1 MSKEVYMMKKWFLI
15 GLLLAL
21 SITPV
26 MAQDTAPSA
35 PWWNDR
41 VFYEIFVRSFY
52 DSDADGIGD
61 LQGVIQKLDYLNDGD
76 PTTTT
81 DLGVTGIWLMPI
93 MEGPTYHGYH
103 VTDYLRVEA
112 DYGTNEDYRQLMA
125 AAHERGIAVII
136 DFVANHTSDQI
147 SWFQASASGDED
159 YADWYVWSDTNP
171 GNAGPWGQTV
181 WYEKNGRYYYAVFTG
196 EIPDLNFANPE
207 VTETIY
213 DYARFWLE
221 DMGADGFRM
230 DGLRYVIEDE
240 QGLADT
246 DATLQWS
253 SDFNA
258 YMDSINPDSLM
269 VGEVWTDSDT
279 VARYLDA
286 GSLDLAFEFDLATA
300 MMSASSSGS
309 SSIMQ
314 SRAANVNELYPN
326 GQYAAFLTNHDQNR
340 VMSELR
346 SDVNKA
352 KIAASLLLTNR
363 GVPFIYYGEEIG
375 MIGEKPDE
383 RIRTPMQWELEATTV
398 GFTDARRPW
407 EPMQSNFTTANVA
420 TQTDD
425 ADSLLSHYRN
435 LIHLRNDHIA
445 LRQGDYVAVES
456 GSRKL
461 YAFIRQHADET
472 LLVLINLDDEPI
484 SDYGLTLTEGSV
496 TVGTLEVIF
505 GQGEV
510 APLSL
515 NAAGGF
521 DAYQPFAEVAP
532 HSTTVIRLAS
542 AGE

>member
-1 MSKEVYMMKKWFLI
+1 MMKKWFLI

-26 MAQDTAPSA
+26 LAQETAPSA

-76 PTTTT
+76 PNTTT

-93 MEGPTYHGYH
+93 TQSPSYHGYD
-103 VTDYLRVEA
+103 VTDYQTVDE
-112 DYGTNEDYRQLMA
+112 DYGTTEDFRELMA
-125 AAHERGIAVII
+125 AAHERGIAVIV

-147 SWFQASASGDED
+147 SWFTASARGDED
-159 YADWYVWSDTNP
+159 YADWYIWSDTDP
-171 GNAGPWGQTV
+171 GYAGPWGQGV
-181 WYEKNGRYYYAVFTG
+181 WHQRNGRYFYGVFWSG
-196 EIPDLNFANPE
+196 MPDLNYTNPE
-207 VTETIY
+207 VTETMY
-213 DYARFWLE
+213 DNARFWLE

-230 DGLRYVIEDE
+230 DALRYVVEEDRSM
-240 QGLADT
+240 ADT
-246 DATLQWS
+246 DSTLEWTAN
-253 SDFNA
+253 FNA
-258 YMDSINPDSLM
+258 YMDSINPNSLM

-279 VARYLDA
+279 VAQYLDA

-352 KIAASLLLTNR
+352 KVAASLLLTNR

-445 LRQGDYVAVES
+445 LRQGDYIAVES

-472 LLVLINLDDEPI
+472 LLVLINVDDEPI
-484 SDYGLTLTEGSV
+484 TDYALTLAEGSF
-496 TVGTLEVIF
+496 TLGTPAVIF
-505 GQGEV
+505 GQGELT
-510 APLSL
+510 PLTL
-515 NAAGGF
+515 NMAGGF

-532 HSTTVIRLAS
+532 YSTTVIRLAS